1 MIKMRRRWLG
11 AAIVALVVISGA
23 GAARAAADSAGEK
36 QLFRTGAK
44 LWPHYCAY
52 CHKARPASEFN
63 PEQWQI
69 IMMHMRVRANL
80 PAKDAEA
87 ILAFLRDSH

>member
-1 MIKMRRRWLG
+1 LG

-23 GAARAAADSAGEK
+23 GAVRAADSASEK

-52 CHKARPASEFN
+52 CHKPRPASEFD
-63 PEQWQI
+63 PERWKLV
-69 IMMHMRVRANL
+69 MMHMRVRANL
-80 PAKDAEA
+80 PAQDAEA
-87 ILAFLRDSH
+87 ILTFLRDSH